1 MTARPRTGS
10 VRGPALLAFSL
21 FAIAGCG
28 GCNSDPDAYPDSFVY
43 PPRQDWIVVELPKEV
58 PNQPEPPGE
67 LDEAIQRINERGG
80 KVRNP
85 EDVPEPLR
93 EQLNGHL
100 RKSFGTPAMP
110 AITGDDEIKTLVN
123 ELDLSEEKLATGS
136 KLFRKHCQEC
146 HGVNGNGRGPTAPW
160 ITPHPRDFRQGVFKF
175 VSTNGTGPRKPTRD
189 DLFHTVTRGLPG
201 TQMPSFKLRDE
212 EERHRLID
220 YVIYLSVRGR
230 TEFEILRTLLVH
242 GEPGLNGDLAAD
254 ANEITRSELK
264 AWRKSNN
271 DVMPAIQPSIADGS
285 PELSE
290 SIARGHTLFLDQ
302 KGAACTT
309 CHVNYGRDTKLQ
321 YDVWGTLIKPGDL
334 TDARRKGGTA
344 PEQLYR
350 RIHGGIGPSNM
361 PAAIALS
368 ESQTW
373 DVVHFLQ
380 ALPYPDRLPEDVKKR
395 VYSGR

>member
-1 MTARPRTGS
+1 MGARLRTGG
-10 VRGPALLAFSL
+10 VRGPALLAFLL
-21 FAIAGCG
+21 FASAGCG
-28 GCNSDPDAYPDSFVY
+28 GCDSDPDAYPDSFVY
-43 PPRQDWIVVELPKEV
+43 PPRQDWIVLELPKDV
-58 PNQPEPPGE
+58 PNQPEPAGE

-85 EDVPEPLR
+85 EDVPESLR
-93 EQLNGHL
+93 DQLNGHL
-100 RKSFGTPAMP
+100 RNSFGTPAEP
-110 AITGDDEIKTLVN
+110 KFADDDESKNLAN
-123 ELDLSEEKLATGS
+123 ELGLSPEKLAIGS
-136 KLFRKHCQEC
+136 KLFRKHCQQC

-189 DLFHTVTRGLPG
+189 DLFHTLTNGLPG
-201 TQMPSFKLRDE
+201 TQMPMFKLRSE
-212 EERHRLID
+212 EERQRLID

-242 GEPGLNGDLAAD
+242 GEAGLNRDLASD
-254 ANEITRSELK
+254 AKEITRKELK
-264 AWRKSNN
+264 AWQQTNT
-271 DVMPAIQPSIADGS
+271 DVMPVTRPNIADGS
-285 PELSE
+285 SELSA
-290 SIARGHTLFLDQ
+290 SIVRGHTLFLDQ
-302 KGAACTT
+302 KGAACVT

-380 ALPYPDRLPEDVKKR
+380 ALPYPDRLPQDVKKR
-395 VYSGR
+395 VYSSR

>member
-1 MTARPRTGS
+1 MASRSRTS
-10 VRGPALLAFSL
+10 KLRGPALLALLL
-21 FAIAGCG
+21 FAVAGCG

-43 PPRQDWIVVELPKEV
+43 PPRQDWIVLELPKDV
-58 PNQPEPPGE
+58 PNQPEPAGE

-85 EDVPEPLR
+85 DDVPEPLR
-93 EQLNGHL
+93 EQLNAFL
-100 RKSFGTPAMP
+100 RSSFGTPARP
-110 AITGDDEIKTLVN
+110 AITGDDEIKRLVG
-123 ELDLSEEKLATGS
+123 ELDLSDEKLVTGS

-175 VSTNGTGPRKPTRD
+175 VSTNGTGSRKPTRD
-189 DLFHTVTRGLPG
+189 DLLHTLANGLPG
-201 TQMPSFKLRDE
+201 TQMPSFKLRSE
-212 EERHRLID
+212 EERLRLID

-230 TEFEILRTLLVH
+230 IEFEILRTLLVY

-254 ANEITRSELK
+254 AKEMALNELK
-264 AWRKSNN
+264 AWRKAND
-271 DVMPAIQPSIADGS
+271 DVMPVMRPTMTDGS
-285 PELSE
+285 PELAE
-290 SIARGHTLFLDQ
+290 SIVRGHSLFLDQ
-302 KGAACTT
+302 KGAACVT

-334 TDARRKGGTA
+334 TDVRRKGGTA

-361 PAAIALS
+361 PAAIALT

-380 ALPYPDRLPEDVKKR
+380 ALPYPDRLPEDVKNR
-395 VYSGR
+395 VYSSR